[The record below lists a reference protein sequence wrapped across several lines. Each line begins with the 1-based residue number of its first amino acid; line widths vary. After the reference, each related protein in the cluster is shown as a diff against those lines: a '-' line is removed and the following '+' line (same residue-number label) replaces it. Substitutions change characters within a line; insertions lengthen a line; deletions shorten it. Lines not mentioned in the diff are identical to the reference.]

1 MVAAF
6 TTLAVFCTAFVG
18 FIGASPVPEP
28 QAEAVQHPCSP
39 NFQGVATYIQAYD
52 TYNRLWVPAGSQQDT
67 VISTLSGGQ
76 TKWRVEGTGSP
87 ANDYLIKYITPANNL
102 LAQSWG
108 GSTVSL
114 GLVQGSGNPAYE
126 IRCNYCYPPGTIPS
140 TGSFIGGT
148 CNIIDSDTG
157 LYLTETP
164 YGSGEGYLS
173 LEGGNGASNQFFHIV
188 AA

>member
-18 FIGASPVPEP
+18 LIGASPVPAP
-28 QAEAVQHPCSP
+28 EAVQDRCSP

-87 ANDYLIKYITPANNL
+87 ATDYLIKWVFHL
-102 LAQSWG
+102 SR
-108 GSTVSL
+108 SS
-114 GLVQGSGNPAYE
+114 
-126 IRCNYCYPPGTIPS
+126 CY
-140 TGSFIGGT
+140 
-148 CNIIDSDTG
+148 
-157 LYLTETP
+157 
-164 YGSGEGYLS
+164 
-173 LEGGNGASNQFFHIV
+173 
-188 AA
+188 